1 MSKGVVGTMDTVGFI
16 TEPTIKIDRCIAY
29 WFANR
34 IDQCLIIRTVASYQ
48 YVTVNHQDDKKGED
62 RLLEDIENNLRQY
75 LLQCFDGASVNA
87 HAVRKEP
94 GDKMFTLV
102 LSGEVMQDGQKYDL
116 AKSVLING
124 STYKLIDNG
133 RAVANGR

>member
-1 MSKGVVGTMDTVGFI
+1 MAKGILGTMDTIGFI
-16 TEPTIKIDRCIAY
+16 TEPTLKLDRAIAY

-48 YVTVNHQDDKKGED
+48 YIIAKHQDDKGSEE
-62 RLLEDIENNLRQY
+62 RFLADIENNLREY
-75 LLQCFDGASVNA
+75 LLQNFDGVSVKAWANKA
-87 HAVRKEP
+87 NP

-102 LSGEVMQDGQKYDL
+102 LSGVAIQDGVSCDI

-124 STYKLIDNG
+124 STYELVDKGRGGNNG
-133 RAVANGR
+133 